1 MGWEFYEAPHSYVVR
16 VENPSQAPG
25 FPRWRPLTTFRKGN
39 PDSEANARLIA
50 AAPDLLEAL
59 MWAVDTADAEQY
71 EACWYAAARA
81 AIAKARGASC

>member
-25 FPRWRPLTTFRKGN
+25 FPRWRALTTFRKGN

-81 AIAKARGASC
+81 AIAKARGRA